1 MAGFWSRLLGVD
13 SYDAAQRVLSE
24 PYEPFVSTAGIPVM
38 DPGTPLGLYGR
49 ADIENF
55 WRTQPALRKVVGFV
69 ARNVASIPLHTHE
82 RVSDTDRRRVTDH
95 PLPRVLSR
103 PQPRVG
109 AYRFWESVISDG
121 LLYDRWA
128 VLKDWQVDDGSLQLL
143 QIPSWRLYL
152 KVNQFRVVT
161 DALVW
166 VGDTNLVDR
175 DEDPWVQL
183 DLDDLIFDHGYA
195 PQSAGLSPV
204 ETLKDLLEESDEA
217 VEYRRE
223 VWKNSGRATSFI
235 KRPETAKWSDE
246 QRQRFMN
253 GLRKFLKGGDA
264 AGGTMLLEDGMEA
277 GSLPQLSPSDANDLD
292 GRTLTQV
299 EVAAAF
305 YVAPELIGIREGNFS
320 NVDAFRQSLYRDSL
334 GPYITAWEQAI
345 NVGLTDDLADGRNLY
360 VEANV
365 EAKLRGSFQ
374 EQAQILST
382 ATGRPWM
389 LTDEARGRFNMPA
402 LGGDAAE
409 LVTPLNVLVGGQ
421 ASPRDSGSQNLRSA
435 SKSSMPRAKAGPSVT
450 HQRKAEHVISEFFAK
465 QRRSIVSRLGA
476 NDPDWWDGD
485 RWDDDLSGRMMSLYV
500 LTSTAAGQAALESIG
515 IDPDSYDEPR
525 TMAFLQKAARQSAES
540 MNSATLAALQEAMS
554 VDDDD
559 ELPDPIDAAGHVF
572 DVAEDS
578 RALEAGLTAVT
589 FAAGFGAVEAARQNT
604 SRARKRWVVTS
615 SNPRASHAAMDGEE
629 VGIDDVFSNGLRWP
643 GAYNGDPDES
653 AGCECELEIVVD

>member
-24 PYEPFVSTAGIPVM
+24 PYEPFVSTAGVPVM
-38 DPGTPLGLYGR
+38 DPGTPLAVYGR
-49 ADIENF
+49 AEVEHF

-82 RVSDTDRRRVTDH
+82 RVGDADRRRVTDH

-152 KVNQFRVVT
+152 KVNQFRIVT
-161 DALVW
+161 DAFVW
-166 VGDTNLVDR
+166 VGDTDLVDR
-175 DEDPWVQL
+175 DEEPWIPL

-195 PQSAGLSPV
+195 PRSAGLSPV
-204 ETLKDLLEESDEA
+204 DTLKDLLEESDEA

-223 VWKNSGRATSFI
+223 MWRNGGRATQYI

-277 GSLPQLSPSDANDLD
+277 GSLPQLSPSDTNDLD

-374 EQAQILST
+374 EQAQVMQP
-382 ATGRPWM
+382 ATGAPW
-389 LTDEARGRFNMPA
+389 LTRNEARA
-402 LGGDAAE
+402 LQNRSPVRGGDE
-409 LVTPLNVLVGGQ
+409 LVVPLNVLTGGQ
-421 ASPRDSGSQNLRSA
+421 ASPRDSGSQNRIA
-435 SKSSMPRAKAGPSVT
+435 SKGAPVQVKSGPSVT
-450 HQRKAEHVISEFFAK
+450 QQRKAEQVISEFFAK
-465 QRRSIVSRLGA
+465 QRRTVVSRLGA
-476 NDPDWWDGD
+476 NDVDWWDGD
-485 RWDDDLSGRMMSLYV
+485 RWDDDLSARMLGLYL
-500 LTSTAAGQAALESIG
+500 LTSTAAGQETLESIG
-515 IDPDSYDEPR
+515 IDPGSYDEPR
-525 TMAFLQKAARQSAES
+525 TMKFLQESARKSAES
-540 MNSATLAALQEAMS
+540 MNSATLAALQDAMA
-554 VDDDD
+554 VGDDD
-559 ELPDPIDAAGHVF
+559 EIPDPVDAASHVF

-578 RALEAGLTAVT
+578 RSAEAGLTAVA

-615 SNPRASHAAMDGEE
+615 GNPRASHAAMDGEE
-629 VGIDDVFSNGLRWP
+629 VGIDDVFSSGQRWP
-643 GAYNGDPDES
+643 GQYNGDPDET